1 MGPIE
6 YALFAQACRLD
17 GHVLTS
23 SPPVRAELDC
33 LAQAISDTCR
43 THGMTDA
50 ITAEFLRMA
59 ATRVHVLEPEIKGRL
74 ALRRTE
80 QQILQALGRAI
91 GGAGPESQM

>member
-17 GHVLTS
+17 GNVLTS

-33 LAQAISDTCR
+33 MAQAISDTCR
-43 THGMTDA
+43 IHGMTDTV
-50 ITAEFLRMA
+50 TAEFLRMA
-59 ATRVHVLEPEIKGRL
+59 ATRVHDLEPEIKGRK

-80 QQILQALGRAI
+80 QQILRALGVASSETD
-91 GGAGPESQM
+91 PESEM